1 MSTGLDIQFVRETY
15 QRMSDEE
22 LIRIATK
29 DAFGLTPEAMEVV
42 KVEVEKRGLNEN
54 IAKGI
59 EAQNKTYTLE

>member
-1 MSTGLDIQFVRETY
+1 
-15 QRMSDEE
+15 MSDEE

-42 KVEVEKRGLNEN
+42 KVEVESRGLSEN

-59 EAQNKTYTLE
+59 AA